1 MLRCIPRLLRSL
13 FVLELS
19 SLNQRKNL
27 FFLVLFQITT
37 FFITTE
43 LRHSTIFLHQPQSSL
58 LLRRTPKRMIRRFDL
73 NTSPILLTLSS
84 TNRHIID
91 LWKKLV
97 IRRTYLRLI
106 SHEFISLNDLLT
118 LVLIYFNLRMI
129 PLISKVVNLSHF
141 SIVQLHLHNLVLS
154 LQPLDLL
161 QQFFHLVRIVV
172 HSLLQS
178 IPLTDSIKQLL
189 LLTLLL
195 HLVLLDLA
203 TRYQNL
209 LLQLKHV
216 GMNIALS
223 LDLNLTQLTRHLATV
238 HSLKK
243 MNHLRNP
250 RRNLSMKTFFQ
261 HTLHLLFSSIYPI
274 LSRQNYILLLRK
286 IFLNTHQRIQSGQHH
301 ILIFIDLH
309 LISQNLPL
317 LAIQKV
323 LNHQLFTLTSAKKWR
338 SYSLFL

>member
-1 MLRCIPRLLRSL
+1 
-13 FVLELS
+13 
-19 SLNQRKNL
+19 
-27 FFLVLFQITT
+27 
-37 FFITTE
+37 
-43 LRHSTIFLHQPQSSL
+43 
-58 LLRRTPKRMIRRFDL
+58 MIRRFDL

-106 SHEFISLNDLLT
+106 SHEFISFNDLFT
-118 LVLIYFNLRMI
+118 FVLIYFNLRMI

-274 LSRQNYILLLRK
+274 LRRQNYILLLRK

-323 LNHQLFTLTSAKKWR
+323 LNHQLFTLTSAKK
-338 SYSLFL
+338 